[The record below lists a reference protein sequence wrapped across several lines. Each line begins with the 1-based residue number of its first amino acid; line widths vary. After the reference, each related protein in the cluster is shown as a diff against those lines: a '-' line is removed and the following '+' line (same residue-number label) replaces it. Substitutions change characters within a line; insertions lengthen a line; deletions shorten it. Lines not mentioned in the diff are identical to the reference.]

1 MIGNDLKNWTTI
13 PKKSP
18 NKPKIPTV
26 STINPIKVHFARI
39 RRIPEIKHKEP
50 RLFVGLV
57 KKIVVLCNPIIN
69 TTPMRNRILPRAS
82 NALSKKVRIPK
93 KKKPTPPKVN
103 ATPNS
108 TLNINYHVQIPHI
121 CI

>member
-1 MIGNDLKNWTTI
+1 
-13 PKKSP
+13 
-18 NKPKIPTV
+18 
-26 STINPIKVHFARI
+26 
-39 RRIPEIKHKEP
+39 
-50 RLFVGLV
+50 
-57 KKIVVLCNPIIN
+57 
-69 TTPMRNRILPRAS
+69 MRNRILPRAS

-121 CI
+121 CKYIYIYAYKIRKAIDNLLVKENIVHKEIHFYNIKK